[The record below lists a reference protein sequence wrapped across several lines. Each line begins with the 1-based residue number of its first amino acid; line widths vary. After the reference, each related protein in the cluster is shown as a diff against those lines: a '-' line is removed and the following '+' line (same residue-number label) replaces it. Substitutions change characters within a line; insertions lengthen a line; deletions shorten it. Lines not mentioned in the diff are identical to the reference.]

1 MQRSP
6 RILPRL
12 EELAGQATDLG
23 WEIWQWGQIAWRH
36 PSDLADEAG
45 VTFRTLSY
53 IEDQSSARHFTF
65 RF

>member
-12 EELAGQATDLG
+12 EDPAGQAADSG

-36 PSDLADEAG
+36 PSDLADEVG
-45 VTFRTLSY
+45 VTFHTSLY
-53 IEDQSSARHFTF
+53 VEDQSSARHFTF